1 MATVAQPRVKTNR
14 LDPRLREIADIIEG
28 HMTAEGLS
36 ELRATLPPH
45 VHNCLELRRTGFYSK
60 GRFDLLQKHLFV
72 PYIE

>member
-36 ELRATLPPH
+36 EEEKNAKVELFASLVDSEIVKSDPSAT
-45 VHNCLELRRTGFYSK
+45 RS
-60 GRFDLLQKHLFV
+60 
-72 PYIE
+72 